1 MKRSVIVGMICM
13 FVVAGMSNLY
23 AQQNRGQRGQRSEQC
38 RKGMRCNLSDS
49 QKEQMKEVRTKYAKQ
64 TLDIKNELNELQAK
78 QQTLVSAEKPNQ
90 SQVYANIDKMT
101 ALKKELHLQKLDMRM
116 EMRSFLTEEQLLR
129 ADARPNHR
137 KGMKQGRGGKKGMAQ
152 GRMHGKRGHG
162 QMQGKRGMGAQK
174 GMQAGKGKRNML
186 DLSDDQQ
193 AKMKELRLAHMKD
206 TKSLRDEAEELRLKQ
221 RNLMTDEN
229 PDKKVLIANVN
240 RLADIQ
246 NTLAKKRYEHQMEVR
261 EILDEDQLVIFMSRA
276 GKGKGFHRG
285 HGKW

>member
-23 AQQNRGQRGQRSEQC
+23 AQQNRGERGQRSDQC
-38 RKGMRCNLSDS
+38 RKGMRCNLSDA
-49 QKEQMKEVRTKYAKQ
+49 QKEQMKEVRVKYAKQ
-64 TLDIKNELNELQAK
+64 SLDIKNELNELRAK
-78 QQTLVSAEKPNQ
+78 QKTLVSAEKPNK

-129 ADARPNHR
+129 ADARPSHR
-137 KGMKQGRGGKKGMAQ
+137 KGMKQGRGGNDGMTQ
-152 GRMHGKRGHG
+152 GRMHGKHAHG
-162 QMQGKRGMGAQK
+162 QMQGRKGMGAQK
-174 GMQAGKGKRNML
+174 GMHAGKAKRNML

-193 AKMKELRLAHMKD
+193 AKMKDLRLAHMKD

-229 PDKKVLIANVN
+229 PDKKVLIANVK

-246 NTLAKKRYEHQMEVR
+246 NALAKKRYEHQMEVR

-285 HGKW
+285 HNRW

>member
-23 AQQNRGQRGQRSEQC
+23 AQQNRGERGQRSEQC
-38 RKGMRCNLSDS
+38 RKGMLCNLSDA
-49 QKEQMKEVRTKYAKQ
+49 QKEQMKEIRIKYAKQ
-64 TLDIKNELNELQAK
+64 TLDIKNELNELRAK
-78 QQTLVSAEKPNQ
+78 QKTLVSAEKPNKP
-90 SQVYANIDKMT
+90 QVYANIDKMT

-152 GRMHGKRGHG
+152 GRMHGKRGESHK
-162 QMQGKRGMGAQK
+162 QEQRGMRAD
-174 GMQAGKGKRNML
+174 KGKRNML

-193 AKMKELRLAHMKD
+193 TKMKELRLAHMKD
-206 TKSLRDEAEELRLKQ
+206 TKLLRDEVEELSLKQ

-229 PDKKVLIANVN
+229 PDKSVLVANVK

-246 NTLAKKRYEHQMEVR
+246 NTLSKKRFEHQMDVR

-276 GKGKGFHRG
+276 GKGFHKGHR
-285 HGKW
+285 KW

>member
-23 AQQNRGQRGQRSEQC
+23 AQQNRGQRGQRKVECQ
-38 RKGMRCNLSDS
+38 KGERCNLSDA
-49 QKEQMKEVRTKYAKQ
+49 QKEQMKEARTKYAKQ

-129 ADARPNHR
+129 ADARPNHC

-193 AKMKELRLAHMKD
+193 TKMKELRLAHMKD

-229 PDKKVLIANVN
+229 PDMKVLVANVN

-246 NTLAKKRYEHQMEVR
+246 NTLAKKKFDHKMEVR
-261 EILDEDQLVIFMSRA
+261 QILDEDQLVIFMSRA
-276 GKGKGFHRG
+276 GKGFHRG
-285 HGKW
+285 HNRW